1 MGFSVSGSAAI
12 LFVGA
17 FIAFGMFHSATTNS
31 FERVSEAQD
40 DRADDALAQQNT
52 DVEIVNASYGTTT
65 TTSGSTFYLLDVNTT
80 NTGSE
85 SLSVGDTDLLI
96 DNDYRTGWESAATVD
111 GDNGTDLW
119 LSGEKLA
126 VEFNESSPPD
136 RVKVVTE
143 TGVSATAEVTQS
155 G

>member
-31 FERVSEAQD
+31 FERVSEAED
-40 DRADDALAQQNT
+40 DRAEDALAQQNT
-52 DVEIVNASYGTTT
+52 DLAIVTASHNATTDV
-65 TTSGSTFYLLDVNTT
+65 LWVNTT
-80 NTGSE
+80 NTGAE
-85 SLSVGDTDLLI
+85 SLSVGDTDLLV
-96 DNDYRTGWESAATVD
+96 DNDYRTGWAANATVD
-111 GDNGTDLW
+111 GDNATDLW
-119 LSGEKLA
+119 LPGETLA
-126 VEFNESSPPD
+126 VAFDESTAPD

-143 TGVSATAEVTQS
+143 TGVSATAEVIQR